1 MKPFRVEEVTVKDI
15 RLWGCF
21 RQDRC
26 GFCKLIA
33 ALLSRQTI
41 RGILRDPCRCWRARD
56 GATRSLVPGS
66 SFPVEF
72 CELSKRVQ
80 MSKHLSHMVYF
91 TLQDASASKVEE
103 LLAACAKYLSG
114 HPGVV
119 YYSAGTLNRDLA
131 RPVNDHGYDVVLNLV
146 FESRAAHDA
155 YQTEPRH
162 LKFIE
167 EQKPNWK
174 QVRVFDSDLVS

>member
-1 MKPFRVEEVTVKDI
+1 MT
-15 RLWGCF
+15 
-21 RQDRC
+21 
-26 GFCKLIA
+26 
-33 ALLSRQTI
+33 
-41 RGILRDPCRCWRARD
+41 
-56 GATRSLVPGS
+56 
-66 SFPVEF
+66 
-72 CELSKRVQ
+72 
-80 MSKHLSHMVYF
+80 KHLSHMVYF

-103 LLAACAKYLSG
+103 LLTACAKYLNG

-119 YYSAGTLNRDLA
+119 YYSVGTLNRELA